1 MTEKITIHFKK
12 QIFEMDGLVCFLLI
26 IQIYLFEG
34 VLAAAVEA
42 VSADLAFRQS
52 DGGDKVLEFRE
63 LERRQAETFADDINH
78 LFVLRRVGCGVCL
91 KILVAVALKFGN
103 DASGYQLHVAL

>member
-34 VLAAAVEA
+34 VLAASVEA
-42 VSADLAFRQS
+42 VSADLAFWQS

-63 LERRQAETFADDINH
+63 LER
-78 LFVLRRVGCGVCL
+78 
-91 KILVAVALKFGN
+91 
-103 DASGYQLHVAL
+103 

>member
-1 MTEKITIHFKK
+1 
-12 QIFEMDGLVCFLLI
+12 MDGFVCFLLI

-52 DGGDKVLEFRE
+52 DGGDKVLEFRK
-63 LERRQAETFADDINH
+63 LER
-78 LFVLRRVGCGVCL
+78 
-91 KILVAVALKFGN
+91 
-103 DASGYQLHVAL
+103 